1 MFSSHSDSIQ
11 NLDTLKSAGFQVH
24 QAKTSHQNLKAAPSA
39 KQEKT
44 KKVMTKWRQA
54 FKLAHLDA
62 FHCHRGFCYNTSSHL
77 SFGGKYK
84 QNLQTTALLSCVH
97 EKQF

>member
-54 FKLAHLDA
+54 FRTGTPG
-62 FHCHRGFCYNTSSHL
+62 CISL
-77 SFGGKYK
+77 SPRF
-84 QNLQTTALLSCVH
+84 LL
-97 EKQF
+97 